1 MDSFIS
7 FGKPLNKNS
16 NLDLM
21 ERVGISSSNEKELQ
35 EEHSVSSLLTGEIGP
50 VSEIFS
56 DEESSAK
63 IINAKKET
71 DQIMIETAAI
81 GESFSGK
88 KINVDS
94 SVAIDSDLII
104 NVTKKISSL
113 DSKFSRVTKPESIK
127 ARLTEIKDLFFSD
140 ITDMMQQIEG
150 MVEKFESIDEIE
162 LEDSDKDLLVRHHA
176 SILESVRLDR
186 EIRELSHDLNILKEE
201 VE

>member
-1 MDSFIS
+1 
-7 FGKPLNKNS
+7 
-16 NLDLM
+16 
-21 ERVGISSSNEKELQ
+21 
-35 EEHSVSSLLTGEIGP
+35 LTGEIEP
-50 VSEIFS
+50 VSEIFLG
-56 DEESSAK
+56 EKSSTE
-63 IINAKKET
+63 ILNAKKET

-88 KINVDS
+88 KIDVDS

-113 DSKFSRVTKPESIK
+113 DSKFSRVTKPDSIK
-127 ARLTEIKDLFFSD
+127 ARLTESKDLFFSD
-140 ITDMMQQIEG
+140 ITDMMQQIEE

-162 LEDSDKDLLVRHHA
+162 LEESDKDLLVRHHA

-186 EIRELSHDLNILKEE
+186 EISELSNDLNILKEE

>member
-1 MDSFIS
+1 
-7 FGKPLNKNS
+7 
-16 NLDLM
+16 M
-21 ERVGISSSNEKELQ
+21 ERVGISSSNEKEVQ
-35 EEHSVSSLLTGEIGP
+35 EEHRVSSLLTGEIGP

-56 DEESSAK
+56 DQKSSTK

-88 KINVDS
+88 KIDVDS

-127 ARLTEIKDLFFSD
+127 ARLTENKDLFFSD
-140 ITDMMQQIEG
+140 ITDMMQQIEE

-162 LEDSDKDLLVRHHA
+162 LEESDKDLLVRHHA
-176 SILESVRLDR
+176 SILESIRLDR
-186 EIRELSHDLNILKEE
+186 EIRELSHDLNILREE

>member
-1 MDSFIS
+1 
-7 FGKPLNKNS
+7 
-16 NLDLM
+16 M
-21 ERVGISSSNEKELQ
+21 ERVEISLSNEEEL
-35 EEHSVSSLLTGEIGP
+35 EEDHTVSSLLTGEIGP
-50 VSEIFS
+50 LGEIFS
-56 DEESSAK
+56 DEKSSTK
-63 IINAKKET
+63 ILNAKKET

-88 KINVDS
+88 KIDVES
-94 SVAIDSDLII
+94 SVAIDSDFII

-113 DSKFSRVTKPESIK
+113 DSKFSRVKKPDSIK
-127 ARLTEIKDLFFSD
+127 ASLAENKDLFFSD
-140 ITDMMQQIEG
+140 ITDMMQQLEE

-162 LEDSDKDLLVRHHA
+162 LEESDKDLLVRHHA

>member
-1 MDSFIS
+1 
-7 FGKPLNKNS
+7 
-16 NLDLM
+16 M

-35 EEHSVSSLLTGEIGP
+35 EDNSVSSLLTGEIGP

-56 DEESSAK
+56 DEKSS
-63 IINAKKET
+63 IEILNAKKET

-81 GESFSGK
+81 GESFSGR
-88 KINVDS
+88 KIGVDS
-94 SVAIDSDLII
+94 SIAIDSDFII

-113 DSKFSRVTKPESIK
+113 DTKFSRVTKPESIK
-127 ARLTEIKDLFFSD
+127 ARLTENKDLFFSD

>member
-1 MDSFIS
+1 
-7 FGKPLNKNS
+7 
-16 NLDLM
+16 M
-21 ERVGISSSNEKELQ
+21 ERVGISSSNEKEVQ
-35 EEHSVSSLLTGEIGP
+35 EEHRVSSLLTGEIGP

-56 DEESSAK
+56 DQKSSTK
-63 IINAKKET
+63 IINAKKEI

-88 KINVDS
+88 KIDVDS

-127 ARLTEIKDLFFSD
+127 ARLRENKDLFFSE
-140 ITDMMQQIEG
+140 ITDMMQQIEEI
-150 MVEKFESIDEIE
+150 VEKFESIDEIE

-176 SILESVRLDR
+176 SILESIRLDR
-186 EIRELSHDLNILKEE
+186 EIRELSHDLNILREE

>member
-1 MDSFIS
+1 
-7 FGKPLNKNS
+7 
-16 NLDLM
+16 M

-35 EEHSVSSLLTGEIGP
+35 QEHSVSSLLTGEIGP

-88 KINVDS
+88 KIAVDS

-127 ARLTEIKDLFFSD
+127 ARLTENKDLFFSD

-186 EIRELSHDLNILKEE
+186 EISELSHDLNILKEE

>member
-1 MDSFIS
+1 M
-7 FGKPLNKNS
+7 
-16 NLDLM
+16 
-21 ERVGISSSNEKELQ
+21 
-35 EEHSVSSLLTGEIGP
+35 TGEIEP
-50 VSEIFS
+50 VSEIFL
-56 DEESSAK
+56 DEKSSTE
-63 IINAKKET
+63 ILNAKKET

-88 KINVDS
+88 KIDVDS

-113 DSKFSRVTKPESIK
+113 DSKFSRVTKPDSIK
-127 ARLTEIKDLFFSD
+127 ARLTENRDLFFSD
-140 ITDMMQQIEG
+140 ISDMMQQIEE

-162 LEDSDKDLLVRHHA
+162 LEESDKDLLVQHHA

-186 EIRELSHDLNILKEE
+186 EISELSNDLNILKEE

>member
-1 MDSFIS
+1 
-7 FGKPLNKNS
+7 
-16 NLDLM
+16 M
-21 ERVGISSSNEKELQ
+21 ERVGISSSNEKEVQ
-35 EEHSVSSLLTGEIGP
+35 EEHRVSSLLTGEIGP

-56 DEESSAK
+56 DQKSSTK
-63 IINAKKET
+63 IINAKKEI

-88 KINVDS
+88 KIDVDS

-127 ARLTEIKDLFFSD
+127 ARLTENKDLFFSE
-140 ITDMMQQIEG
+140 ITDMMQQIEEI
-150 MVEKFESIDEIE
+150 VEKFESIDEIE
-162 LEDSDKDLLVRHHA
+162 LEESDKDLLVRHHA
-176 SILESVRLDR
+176 SILESIRLDR
-186 EIRELSHDLNILKEE
+186 EIRELSHDLNILREE

>member
-1 MDSFIS
+1 
-7 FGKPLNKNS
+7 
-16 NLDLM
+16 M
-21 ERVGISSSNEKELQ
+21 ERVGISSSNEKEVQ
-35 EEHSVSSLLTGEIGP
+35 EERRVSSLLTGEIGP

-56 DEESSAK
+56 DQKSSTK

-88 KINVDS
+88 KIDVDS

-127 ARLTEIKDLFFSD
+127 ARLTENKDLFFSD
-140 ITDMMQQIEG
+140 ITDMMQQIEE

-162 LEDSDKDLLVRHHA
+162 LEESDKDLLVRHHA
-176 SILESVRLDR
+176 SILESIRLDR
-186 EIRELSHDLNILKEE
+186 EIRELSHDLSILREE

>member
-1 MDSFIS
+1 M
-7 FGKPLNKNS
+7 
-16 NLDLM
+16 
-21 ERVGISSSNEKELQ
+21 
-35 EEHSVSSLLTGEIGP
+35 TGEIEP
-50 VSEIFS
+50 VSEIFL
-56 DEESSAK
+56 DDKSSTE
-63 IINAKKET
+63 ILNAKKET

-88 KINVDS
+88 KIDVDS

-113 DSKFSRVTKPESIK
+113 DSKFSRVTKPDSIK
-127 ARLTEIKDLFFSD
+127 ARLTESKDLFFSD
-140 ITDMMQQIEG
+140 ITDMMQQIEE

-162 LEDSDKDLLVRHHA
+162 LEESDKDLLVRHHA

-186 EIRELSHDLNILKEE
+186 EISELSNDLNILKEE

>member
-1 MDSFIS
+1 
-7 FGKPLNKNS
+7 
-16 NLDLM
+16 
-21 ERVGISSSNEKELQ
+21 
-35 EEHSVSSLLTGEIGP
+35 LTGEIEP
-50 VSEIFS
+50 VSEIFL
-56 DEESSAK
+56 DEKSSTE
-63 IINAKKET
+63 ILNAKKET

-88 KINVDS
+88 KIDVDS

-113 DSKFSRVTKPESIK
+113 DSKFSRVTKPDSIK
-127 ARLTEIKDLFFSD
+127 ARLTESKDLFFSD
-140 ITDMMQQIEG
+140 ITDMMQQIEE

-162 LEDSDKDLLVRHHA
+162 LEESDKDLLVRHHA

-186 EIRELSHDLNILKEE
+186 EISELSNDLNILKEE

>member
-1 MDSFIS
+1 
-7 FGKPLNKNS
+7 
-16 NLDLM
+16 M
-21 ERVGISSSNEKELQ
+21 ERVGISSSNEKEVQ
-35 EEHSVSSLLTGEIGP
+35 EEHRASSLLTGEIGP

-56 DEESSAK
+56 DQKSSTK

-88 KINVDS
+88 KIDVDS

-127 ARLTEIKDLFFSD
+127 ARLTENKDLFFSD
-140 ITDMMQQIEG
+140 ITDMMQQIEE

-162 LEDSDKDLLVRHHA
+162 LEESDKDLLVRHHA
-176 SILESVRLDR
+176 SILESIRLDR
-186 EIRELSHDLNILKEE
+186 EIRELSHDLSILREE

>member
-1 MDSFIS
+1 
-7 FGKPLNKNS
+7 
-16 NLDLM
+16 M
-21 ERVGISSSNEKELQ
+21 ERVGISSSNEKEVQ
-35 EEHSVSSLLTGEIGP
+35 EEHRVSSLLTGEIGP

-56 DEESSAK
+56 DEKFSAK

-88 KINVDS
+88 KIDVDS

-127 ARLTEIKDLFFSD
+127 ARLKENKDLFFSD
-140 ITDMMQQIEG
+140 ITNMMQQIEG

-201 VE
+201 FK